1 MTDKVFGF
9 LWKYLS
15 RLKFLFLCVLFSVVL
30 GEAFVRVALYYGSQ
44 IVEILS
50 SSLPRE
56 DILRQTLFLAGLT
69 AVFLFLK
76 GILLNAVLF
85 VEARFIPK
93 YNTLIATRISIQ
105 RHFLPRKW
113 PAIFL
118 PKSKP
123 FWTTAI

>member
-56 DILRQTLFLAGLT
+56 DILR
-69 AVFLFLK
+69 
-76 GILLNAVLF
+76 
-85 VEARFIPK
+85 
-93 YNTLIATRISIQ
+93 
-105 RHFLPRKW
+105 
-113 PAIFL
+113 
-118 PKSKP
+118 
-123 FWTTAI
+123 